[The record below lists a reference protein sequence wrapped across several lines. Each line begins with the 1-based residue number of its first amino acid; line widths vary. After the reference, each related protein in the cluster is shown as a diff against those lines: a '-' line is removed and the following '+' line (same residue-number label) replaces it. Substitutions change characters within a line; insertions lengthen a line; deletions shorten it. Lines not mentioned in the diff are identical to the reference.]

1 MLPSGDGETGLF
13 IRYLKSSYILHEKMT
28 VSEKTLL
35 IRHTF
40 EKAIQ

>member
-13 IRYLKSSYILHEKMT
+13 IMYLKSSEILHEKMT
-28 VSEKTLL
+28 ISEKNLL